1 MVEKLKKI
9 FPNFLS
15 STLNSYSQIF
25 FSNDKIFASILV
37 LVSFFDLNAG
47 ISGLMAVVVS
57 NIAAYL
63 IGFNRNNIIAG
74 YYGFNSLLVGL
85 GLGIYY
91 QPGLIFLLVLL
102 FAAIFTLFIT
112 IMLEGVIGKYGLP
125 YLSISFLLGIWMVT
139 LASRQFSELA
149 ISEKGIYMSNE
160 IYSIGGY
167 FFVGVYNW
175 FNDLDLHESIVIY
188 FRSLGAIFFQYHLF
202 AGILIAIGLLIYSRI
217 AFMLSIVGFFGA
229 YLFYNMVGGNLQ
241 ELSYA
246 YIGFNFILTSIAI
259 GGFFIVPSRYSFFWV
274 IFLIPLISISITSTI
289 VIFDLFQLSIFSLPF
304 NFIVLMFL
312 YILKFRERF
321 YHKPEIV
328 SYQQFSPEKNLYFQ
342 LNNMERFNNL
352 KFIPVAL
359 PFWGDWKVTQGHH
372 GEITHRDKWAHAWDF
387 EIFDDEGSNFKGS
400 GTLKK
405 DYYCYNKP
413 VISPADGSVQEIIDG
428 VEDNEIGDMNLDQN
442 WGNTIIIKIG
452 EKVFFKIS
460 HLKPGSFKVK
470 KGDLVAKGDILAA
483 CGNSGRSPMPH
494 IHFQLQETPYIGS
507 ETLNYPLG
515 NYVQNLEK
523 GFEFQSYKK
532 PRLNDIVSNIEKDQ
546 TLFHAYHFVP
556 GQVLKFSVAGMGH
569 GPDKIVSWEVQTDIY
584 NNPYIF
590 CKATNSKAWFKNDGS
605 IHYFTL
611 FEGNRNSLLFYFFL
625 GNYKVISGFYKG
637 LTVKDVFP
645 IHVLNK
651 RSWIFLQDFIAPFF
665 IFMKSEYRMKYIK
678 IKKDFTDSSIELR
691 STARVKRYKTITRE
705 VKFKID
711 IESKQ
716 IRKFEFKEGNKTVV
730 ARRVASNYGQIKK

>member
-1 MVEKLKKI
+1 MEKKLKKI
-9 FPNFLS
+9 FPKFLS

-25 FSNDKIFASILV
+25 FSNDKIFAAILV

-47 ISGLMAVVVS
+47 ISGLMAVVAS
-57 NIAAYL
+57 NAAAYL

-91 QPGLIFLLVLL
+91 QMSPIFLLVLL

-160 IYSIGGY
+160 IYSIGGH
-167 FFVGVYNW
+167 FFVGIYNW
-175 FNDLDLHESIVIY
+175 FNDLDLHESIIIY

-217 AFMLSIVGFFGA
+217 AFTLSLVGFFGA
-229 YLFYNMVGGNLQ
+229 YLFYKMVGGNLQ

-246 YIGFNFILTSIAI
+246 YIGFNYILTSIAI

-289 VIFDLFQLSIFSLPF
+289 AIFDMFQLSIFSLPF

-352 KFIPVAL
+352 KYVPVAL

-387 EIFDDEGSNFKGS
+387 EIFDDEGSNFKDS

-413 VISPADGSVQEIIDG
+413 VISPADGWVQEIIDG

-442 WGNTIIIKIG
+442 WGNTIIVKIS

-470 KGDLVAKGDILAA
+470 KGDAVKKGDILAA

-507 ETLNYPLG
+507 ETLSYPLG
-515 NYVQNLEK
+515 NYVQHLEQ
-523 GFEFQSYKK
+523 GFEFQSYEK
-532 PRLNDIVSNIEKDQ
+532 PQLNDVVSNVEKDQ

-556 GQVLKFSVAGMGH
+556 GQVLKYSVTGMGH

-590 CKATNSKAWFKNDGS
+590 CKETNSKAWFKNDGS

-611 FEGNRNSLLFYFFL
+611 FEGDRSSLLFYFFL

-651 RSWIFLQDFIAPFF
+651 KSWIFLQDFIAPFF
-665 IFMKSEYRMKYIK
+665 IFMKSEYKMEYIK
-678 IKKDFTDSSIELR
+678 IKKDFTDSFIELG

-705 VKFKID
+705 VRFRME
-711 IESKQ
+711 IEAKQ
-716 IRKFEFKEGNKTVV
+716 IQKFEFTEGDKVIV
-730 ARRVASNYGQIKK
+730 ARRLTD